1 MSPAATGSDSPL
13 VTAVP
18 LSLPGSACA
27 LLYVLMICETF
38 PCVTLHNFVVP
49 VTNAGADLAATSWPF
64 VPLWVV
70 IHKRLHAALN
80 ESLTNLNE
88 NRMQS
93 FPFICGGSLLSSSRS
108 ELYGY
113 LLTCM

>member
-88 NRMQS
+88 NRM
-93 FPFICGGSLLSSSRS
+93 LN
-108 ELYGY
+108 Y
-113 LLTCM
+113 LHVKGNESVTPHRLKTWVCPQPPQ